1 MHTENDEW
9 PLAIVSHVTNKV
21 EHFNTTTSAYSSSQ
35 HTSYHSTD
43 MSSPQT
49 KSLSTYTKISDKTLR
64 QNSQHISEYLGKM
77 LVPSS
82 QL

>member
-9 PLAIVSHVTNKV
+9 PLAIVSDITKKV

-43 MSSPQT
+43 TSSPQT
-49 KSLSTYTKISDKTLR
+49 KTQHIHKDLR

-77 LVPSS
+77 PVPSS